1 MIHQISSIDQTF
13 RNEERIEF
21 FKKYTTGK
29 KVLHVGFVDYPITK
43 PKRNLHLKLH
53 PFCKILDGV
62 DPNLNEEL
70 ANILRV
76 PNGQMF
82 SSWNDVKDE
91 YDLILVPEVLEH
103 IINAGEFLELLD
115 KFAGTLI
122 ITTPDAY
129 LCHGHF
135 TELDNETFDERVHAD
150 HKCWYSPYTLKNTI
164 NTACKNKKVQSLH
177 WLQGHSICAVC
188 Y

>member
-1 MIHQISSIDQTF
+1 MFTQITTIDQEF
-13 RNEERIEF
+13 RNGDRIEF
-21 FKKYTTGK
+21 FKKYVTDK

-43 PKRNLHLKLH
+43 PKKNLHLRLH
-53 PFCKILDGV
+53 SFCKVLDGV

-70 ANILRV
+70 ENILRV
-76 PNGQMF
+76 PNGRMF
-82 SSWNDVKDE
+82 KSWSDVPDD
-91 YDLILVPEVLEH
+91 YDVILVPEVLEH
-103 IINAGEFLELLD
+103 IINPGEFLEMID
-115 KFAGTLI
+115 KFKGTVI

-129 LCHGHF
+129 VLYHHF
-135 TELDNETFDERVHAD
+135 KELDETTFEERVHPD

-164 NTACKNKKVQSLH
+164 ESSCKNKKVQSLH